1 MYNRNEMSKVRQY
14 FWTSFGR
21 YMLPVQPAGDEKVN
35 WINYKTG
42 VKEISFKMSAE
53 RDAAGLSIQIT
64 GDKLQREKHY
74 KRMLQFKQ
82 VFESSVQGKW
92 IWLKEK
98 PDENGRIMA
107 VIETILPGVNVY
119 DKNDWPAIISFLKS
133 MITELDKFWTSV
145 EDFFETDG

>member
-1 MYNRNEMSKVRQY
+1 MYNRTEMAMIKQE

-21 YMLPVQPAGDEKVN
+21 YMLPVQSAGYEKVN

-42 VKEISFKMSAE
+42 VKGLFFKMNAE
-53 RDAAGLSIQIT
+53 RDASKLSIQMT

-74 KRMLQFKQ
+74 DRMIQFKQ
-82 VFESSVQGKW
+82 FFEATMKGDW

-98 PDENGRIMA
+98 TGENCSNISI
-107 VIETILPGVNVY
+107 IETTLAGVNVY

-133 MITELDKFWTSV
+133 MITELDQFWTSV
-145 EDFFETDG
+145 KDFFETDN